1 MPTPLRETTPD
12 GVSAVLPAF
21 NEEAVIGDTVR
32 RTHTVLASVGLA
44 KFEVIVVDDGSRDG
58 TRAACESVAAEL
70 AGVHVL
76 SHDTNRG
83 YGAALRSGFDAATCD
98 AVFLMDSDGQFDP
111 AELGLILEHWDGHT
125 VVCGYRAHRSD
136 PFARR
141 AYNRAFFAIVD
152 ARFGHTVRDVNCG
165 FKLFPRAV
173 GTGLTSDGALIS
185 TELLVRAR
193 DNGYLFAN
201 VAVSH
206 APRLTGTPTGANPR
220 VVLRAFK
227 ELRDLDRRRRHEPR
241 ADRMSADVDAQLVVD
256 AAGLRRPHDHALA
269 QHEK

>member
-1 MPTPLRETTPD
+1 MPTPLRKPGPD
-12 GVSAVLPAF
+12 GVSAVLPAY
-21 NEEAVIGDTVR
+21 NEEAVIAATVR
-32 RTHTVLASVGLA
+32 QTHAVLASLELA
-44 KFEVIVVDDGSRDG
+44 EFEVLVVDDGSRDG
-58 TRAACESVAAEL
+58 TRAECERVASEL
-70 AGVHVL
+70 GGVRVL
-76 SHDTNRG
+76 THDTNQG
-83 YGAALRSGFDAATCD
+83 YGSALRTGFDAATCD

-111 AELGLILEHWDGHT
+111 AQLGLLLDHWDGNT

-136 PFARR
+136 PFPRR

-173 GTGLTSDGALIS
+173 GTGLTSEGALIS

-193 DNGYLFAN
+193 DNGYRFAD

-220 VVLRAFK
+220 VVLRAFR
-227 ELRDLDRRRRHEPR
+227 ELRDLDQRRRHAPR
-241 ADRMSADVDAQLVVD
+241 AERPSDDVNVHLVAD
-256 AAGLRRPHDHALA
+256 AGGRRRPHDHALA